1 MLVSDILLYGLYI
14 NWILGAVALAYLG
27 IFDRYTDIKKFWI
40 TFVFGLYGF
49 LVYTFDSSR

>member
-14 NWILGAVALAYLG
+14 NWILGAFALAYLG
-27 IFDRYTDIKKFWI
+27 IWDKYTDIKKFWI

-49 LVYTFDSSR
+49 LIYTFDF